1 MSELANLFLN
11 GFAIKHLTILYNSS
25 HHNAQV
31 SAMVLAAGHRIMF
44 RAPYYPVDGPIEF
57 VFNTV
62 EGFLTI
68 YSHLVENNGISL
80 RNWTRTAIGNIT
92 DFLPYYNNC
101 GYIN

>member
-1 MSELANLFLN
+1 MFYNGQFDVSELANLFLN

-57 VFNTV
+57 VFNT
-62 EGFLTI
+62 
-68 YSHLVENNGISL
+68 HLKHQKYAPRLVNVTYQPIT
-80 RNWTRTAIGNIT
+80 RNHKDILW
-92 DFLPYYNNC
+92 
-101 GYIN
+101 